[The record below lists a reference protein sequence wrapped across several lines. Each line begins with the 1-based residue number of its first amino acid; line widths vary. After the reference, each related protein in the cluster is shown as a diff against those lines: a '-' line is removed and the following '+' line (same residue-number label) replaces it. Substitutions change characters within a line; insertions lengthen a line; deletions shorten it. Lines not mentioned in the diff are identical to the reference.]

1 MNKKTTFI
9 KTIKRF
15 GEERLG
21 LLFDGS
27 FEEMAKTDFSCNW
40 VYASQKESMAS
51 LFEHPFEF
59 YDDEEKA
66 LKRFEELKAQGY
78 DSYFYHAEA
87 HGGKACPITKEMLS
101 SPRARQCYVV
111 LHEAWHS
118 TSRLNKHNF
127 AYPWE
132 ESTGR
137 VVGLFGG
144 IELAQEMGDDE
155 LLKECIDQ
163 EAAWAMFADFVN
175 AAYKGLSE
183 AFQQKASSEKIVT
196 LKIELNK
203 EAALLHRKMPE
214 SWEKSELDKEIN
226 NAFIMR
232 YYSYTVHYPLART
245 IYEEEQ
251 DVKRAM
257 ARFVKDAGPLGM
269 TQ

>member
-1 MNKKTTFI
+1 MNKKIAFI
-9 KTIKRF
+9 KIIKRF
-15 GEERLG
+15 GEQRLG

-27 FEEMAKTDFSCNW
+27 FEKMAKTAFSCNW

-66 LKRFEELKAQGY
+66 LKRFEELKSRGY

-87 HGGKACPITKEMLS
+87 HGGKACPITKEMLA

-118 TSRLNKHNF
+118 TSRLNEHNF
-127 AYPWE
+127 DYPWE

-144 IELAQEMGDDE
+144 IELAKELGDDE
-155 LLKECIDQ
+155 LLKECVDQ
-163 EAAWAMFADFVN
+163 ETAWAMFADFVN
-175 AAYKGLSE
+175 AAHEQLSK
-183 AFQQKASSEKIVT
+183 AFQQNTAPEEIAKI
-196 LKIELNK
+196 KKELNK
-203 EAALLHRKMPE
+203 EAAVLHRKMPE

-226 NAFIMR
+226 NAVIMR
-232 YYSYTVHYPLART
+232 YYSYTVHYPLAKK
-245 IYEEEQ
+245 IYEEEEN
-251 DVKRAM
+251 VKHAM
-257 ARFVKDAGPLGM
+257 ARFVGEAGQLGM
-269 TQ
+269 KQ

>member
-1 MNKKTTFI
+1 MNQKITFI

-27 FEEMAKTDFSCNW
+27 FEEMARNAFSCNW
-40 VYASQKESMAS
+40 VYASQKESMGS

-66 LKRFEELKAQGY
+66 LKRFKELKAQGY

-144 IELAQEMGDDE
+144 IELAQELGDE
-155 LLKECIDQ
+155 ALLKECIDQ

-175 AAYKGLSE
+175 AAYKRLSDAFSQKVAPEEIE
-183 AFQQKASSEKIVT
+183 AIKK
-196 LKIELNK
+196 ELNK
-203 EAALLHRKMPE
+203 EAAVLHSKMPE
-214 SWEKSELDKEIN
+214 SWEKSELNKEIN

-232 YYSYTVHYPLART
+232 YYSYTVHYPLARK
-245 IYEEEQ
+245 IYVEEK

-257 ARFVKDAGPLGM
+257 VRFVKEPVSLSE
-269 TQ
+269 